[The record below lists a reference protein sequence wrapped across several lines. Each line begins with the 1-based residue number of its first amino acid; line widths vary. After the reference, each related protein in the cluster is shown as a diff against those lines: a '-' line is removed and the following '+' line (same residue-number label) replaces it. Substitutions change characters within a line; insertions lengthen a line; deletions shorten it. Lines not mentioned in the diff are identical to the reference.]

1 MSTVSTVNIKDQM
14 FLLLFAKVFDDSE
27 KKLKKV
33 RLNIGLSEKYGFEYG
48 LRLISEHIS
57 AYPSLRLEFCS

>member
-1 MSTVSTVNIKDQM
+1 M

-33 RLNIGLSEKYGFEYG
+33 RLNIGLSERYGFEYG

>member
-48 LRLISEHIS
+48 LRLISERIS
-57 AYPSLRLEFCS
+57 AYPSLRLELCS

>member
-1 MSTVSTVNIKDQM
+1 MILK
-14 FLLLFAKVFDDSE
+14 

-48 LRLISEHIS
+48 LRLISERIS
-57 AYPSLRLEFCS
+57 AYPSLRLELCS